1 MLKKE
6 RVFGYVVPFLA
17 CVFAVFLVASVAQ
30 DDSLDELKYKEDYD
44 RVQSIVKTGDV
55 LKRAERM
62 VALYSERRDMRDELR
77 DYADNVFARDL
88 DALTKQNNG
97 TAVKGLC
104 ERVLKVRPKFGEAYF
119 FYGVVLKREKK
130 TDEALKAFARASA
143 IDNPLKAK
151 AKQQLDITYR
161 TTGGSLADRDKLVK
175 DAMSG
180 LK

>member
-1 MLKKE
+1 MLNKE
-6 RVFGYVVPFLA
+6 RVFGYGAPFLA
-17 CVFAVFLVASVAQ
+17 CVFAAFLAMSVAQ

-44 RVQSIVKTGDV
+44 RVQSIVKTGDA

-88 DALTKQNNG
+88 DALTKQNNSA
-97 TAVKGLC
+97 AVKGIC
-104 ERVLKVRPKFGEAYF
+104 ERVLKVRPRFGEAYF
-119 FYGVVLKREKK
+119 FYGIVLKREKK
-130 TDEALKAFARASA
+130 IDEALKAFARASG
-143 IDNPLKAK
+143 IENPLKAK

-161 TTGGSLADRDKLVK
+161 STGGSLAERDKLVK